1 MNNQFNFKCSDK
13 QKIEIQRR
21 AERFGFASVSA
32 YVKFVSLNAIISVR
46 SNDVKKETRQ
56 TKI

>member
-1 MNNQFNFKCSDK
+1 MTNQFNFKCSDK
-13 QKIEIQRR
+13 QKTEIQRR

-46 SNDVKKETRQ
+46 SNDAKKTTDR
-56 TKI
+56 